1 MGIDNADRSK
11 NERERRSMKQ
21 TWMHVVFPC
30 YRKRMDKQKDSG
42 KEVGVVMAV
51 MRSGRWLGV
60 VGEEKREKVMLKVS
74 TTFLN
79 EPK

>member
-42 KEVGVVMAV
+42 NEKWAVAGGGGRRKE
-51 MRSGRWLGV
+51 
-60 VGEEKREKVMLKVS
+60 RESYVKSVNNFS
-74 TTFLN
+74 
-79 EPK
+79 